1 MATNLTERQAA
12 VSQTPENSRALL
24 HAARSMRK
32 VIASIRTEKHNI
44 LNYMP
49 QGILVIR
56 SDGLIIGA
64 NDAAANLLGVIPATS
79 LYGQQADKI
88 FTFQNSGQSSGNGL
102 IEPLSD
108 KAKTAKIPCHR
119 YEQNKHLV
127 YFLEANKQT
136 LHSTAEEKSENY
148 SIVMNALNQGI
159 SYISKDLILEV
170 ANKRFYEV
178 LDLPADQFGIGSK
191 FADIIRF
198 NAERGEYGEGDID
211 AMVEE
216 RVEKAKL
223 FIPHKFQ
230 RIRPDG
236 TVIEIRGWPLP
247 QGGFVTTY
255 TDVTELN
262 EMTRNLEAERLQLSA
277 VVNSVREAI
286 ITINNEGNILTFNR
300 RAEII
305 FGYSVSQAPDLNIV
319 NLFDTDGKEQKDFID
334 NVLLSIEDLVLSKK
348 REFTGIKANGERFP
362 VEINISILELPGG
375 ITFCLFCEDLTKKK
389 EEKKR
394 KARMEMEL
402 RQAQKMEALG
412 TLAGGIAHEIN
423 TPTQYTGDNIQF
435 LKESFGD
442 LTKAINLFINL
453 HETAKQ
459 QNLLPELTAEID
471 KASNEIDLDY
481 LLEEIPLSI
490 DQSLEGV
497 SRITEIVQAT
507 KAFSYRGTQEKSFSD
522 IHSAIMSSIIVSR
535 NQWKYVAHVDT
546 DLDDTM
552 PKVPVILSEF
562 NQVLLNLIVNAAHA
576 IEDKHKKSGTDPDHE
591 KESITIKTE
600 QRDGYAVIAI
610 SDTGCGIPEKNIATI
625 FEPFFTTKEPGRG
638 TGQGLA
644 ISHTIITQKHNG
656 QIEVESEVGKGTT
669 FKIYLPL
676 EAKNNKDNAEDKAI
690 LQDTPN
696 QDGHVFSEK
705 TEDLIEDDQEVDI
718 DDDTINTANELL
730 TKNM

>member
-1 MATNLTERQAA
+1 MAANLTEKYDAPSPASAR
-12 VSQTPENSRALL
+12 NRDLL
-24 HAARSMRK
+24 HAAKAMRK
-32 VIASIRTEKHNI
+32 IIANIRAQKHNI
-44 LNYMP
+44 LDLLP
-49 QGILVIR
+49 EGILVVGP
-56 SDGLIIGA
+56 DGCIAGA
-64 NDAAANLLGVIPATS
+64 NAAAARQLGASSATILYAHPAED
-79 LYGQQADKI
+79 L
-88 FTFQNSGQSSGNGL
+88 FTYH
-102 IEPLSD
+102 
-108 KAKTAKIPCHR
+108 KTDNKPGKEELHIKPHAETAEATAIPCHR
-119 YEQNKHLV
+119 HEQSDHVIYTLDP
-127 YFLEANKQT
+127 EADKRPLQKGENP
-136 LHSTAEEKSENY
+136 HNY

-159 SYISKDLILEV
+159 SYISKDLTLEV

-178 LDLPADQFGIGSK
+178 LDLPADRFGIGSK

-211 AMVEE
+211 AMVAE
-216 RVEKAKL
+216 RVDKARL
-223 FIPHKFQ
+223 FEPHKFQ

-236 TVIEIRGWPLP
+236 TIIEVRGWPLP

-262 EMTRNLEAERLQLSA
+262 EMTRDLEAERLQLSA

-286 ITINNEGNILTFNR
+286 ITIDNKGNIVTFNR
-300 RAEII
+300 RAEIV
-305 FGYSVSQAPDLNIV
+305 FGYSVSQVPNI
-319 NLFDTDGKEQKDFID
+319 NIADLFDTEGKAPEDFVER
-334 NVLLSIEDLVLSKK
+334 VLLSVEDLVLSKK
-348 REFTGIKANGERFP
+348 REFTGIKANGDRFP
-362 VEINISILELPGG
+362 VEININILELPDG
-375 ITFCLFCEDLTKKK
+375 ITFCIFCDDLTKKK

-435 LKESFGD
+435 LKESFAD
-442 LTKAINLFINL
+442 LKNVIDLYKELYEKAK
-453 HETAKQ
+453 EKD
-459 QNLLPELTAEID
+459 LLQELTEQIEKTAE
-471 KASNEIDLDY
+471 EIDLDY
-481 LLEEIPLSI
+481 LMKEMPLSI

-507 KAFSYRGTQEKSFSD
+507 KAFSYRGTQEKSLSD

-576 IEDKHKKSGTDPDHE
+576 IEDKHKKAGTDPDHDQE
-591 KESITIKTE
+591 AITIKTE

-610 SDTGCGIPEKNIATI
+610 SDTGCGIAEENIDAI

-644 ISHTIITQKHNG
+644 ISHTIITQKHKG
-656 QIEVESEVGKGTT
+656 QLEVESEVGKGTI
-669 FKIYLPL
+669 FRIYLPL
-676 EAKNNKDNAEDKAI
+676 EISHEEKTAEGEMVKAEILADMPDAQKNDGDDDAPAETADNAEDVMEN
-690 LQDTPN
+690 D
-696 QDGHVFSEK
+696 
-705 TEDLIEDDQEVDI
+705 
-718 DDDTINTANELL
+718 LL
-730 TKNM
+730 TMKS